1 MRFSASRLF
10 PLAVLLMGL
19 GAQPIRAEEPQRI
32 VSIGGAVT
40 EIVYALGEE
49 KRLAAVDTTSLY
61 PPETKALPNVG
72 YIRALS
78 AEGVLSLSPDM
89 ILLEDGAGPPEAV
102 KLIDAAGVS
111 VVHVPAGQ
119 SVEALPDKIRTVAR
133 ALGRDADGEAMA
145 SKVSTDLAALEKQ
158 LGAAVKA
165 KQKVLFILSLK
176 DDRPLAGGENTAADA
191 MIRLAGAENVLAGTQ
206 GYKGLSWEAASAL
219 QPDVILMMDRGGPA
233 HGGDAFALP
242 ALAATPAGRNKRLIK
257 MDALYL
263 LGFGPRTPAAARDL
277 AARLYPDLALAL
289 P

>member
-1 MRFSASRLF
+1 MRFPFLRSLSLALALTGLAAQSA
-10 PLAVLLMGL
+10 V
-19 GAQPIRAEEPQRI
+19 AQDPKRV
-32 VSIGGAVT
+32 VSIGGAAT

-102 KLIDAAGVS
+102 KLIDAAGVE
-111 VVHVPAGQ
+111 VVHVPAGH
-119 SVEALPDKIRTVAR
+119 SVEALPEKIRTVAH
-133 ALGRDADGEAMA
+133 ALGRDSDGNAMA
-145 SKVSTDLAALEKQ
+145 SKVSTDLAALQKE
-158 LGAAVKA
+158 LETVTA

-176 DDRPLAGGENTAADA
+176 DDRPLAAGEDTAADA
-191 MIRLAGAENVLAGTQ
+191 MIRLAGAQNVLAGTK

-219 QPDVILMMDRGGPA
+219 QPDVILMMDRGGEA

-263 LGFGPRTPAAARDL
+263 LGFGPRTPAAAREL
-277 AARLYPDLALAL
+277 ASRLYPDLALRQ